1 MKLSAMTVALALL
14 TSGVAAAQDYSP
26 GGYGPSGLE
35 RYGLRHGDIGA
46 ATGGTVGV
54 PPSRVDQIGSLGR
67 TPLFGDA
74 SPRGGPVGRLTEHPQ
89 TVRQVQQALAERGH
103 GIAVDGILGPQTRMA
118 LRLYQE
124 EHGMTADGRLDQQ
137 TLRALGY
144 ASPITPAPLD

>member
-1 MKLSAMTVALALL
+1 MKVSAITVLVALL
-14 TSGVAAAQDYSP
+14 TSGVVVAQDYSP

-54 PPSRVDQIGSLGR
+54 PPSRANQVGALGR
-67 TPLFGDA
+67 SPQFGEV

-89 TVRQVQQALAERGH
+89 TVRRVQQALAQRGH
-103 GIAVDGILGPQTRMA
+103 AVEVDGIFGPQTRMA

-124 EHGMTADGRLDQQ
+124 EHGMVADGRLDQQ
-137 TLRALGY
+137 TLRALGH